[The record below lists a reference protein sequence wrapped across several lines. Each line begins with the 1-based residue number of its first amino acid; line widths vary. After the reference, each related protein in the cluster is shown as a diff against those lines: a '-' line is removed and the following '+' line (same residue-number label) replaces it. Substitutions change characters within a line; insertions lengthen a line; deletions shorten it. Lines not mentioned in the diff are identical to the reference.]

1 MCRGCGIGESKVS
14 WRNLFT
20 VLIFF
25 WRAGYDNDKISEDA
39 CVYPQPDG
47 KSRMLIVMVI
57 SCNCRICYRLLIII
71 GD

>member
-1 MCRGCGIGESKVS
+1 MRRGCGIGESKVS

-39 CVYPQPDG
+39 CPNLMG
-47 KSRMLIVMVI
+47 RAACLSSWLLAAIVGFAI
-57 SCNCRICYRLLIII
+57 DFSL
-71 GD
+71 